1 MDTEA
6 NPWADDDYTAP
17 GEAMLRSYC
26 EEEPEPET
34 FDAVALAWFR
44 PCEQACV
51 GVRA

>member
-1 MDTEA
+1 MDTES

-26 EEEPEPET
+26 EEEPEPDGFEP
-34 FDAVALAWFR
+34 AEIAWFA
-44 PCEQACV
+44 PTWKPF